1 MYIFEVKMN
10 LKKVIEGIIIILIG
24 IYFINVLV
32 AQQKALTT
40 YSAEVSEYQSRL
52 ETEISDKES
61 LEDTINN
68 LNSTEFIESV
78 AREKLD
84 MYLPNEKI
92 YVDISK

>member
-1 MYIFEVKMN
+1 MN
-10 LKKVIEGIIIILIG
+10 LKKVIEAIIVIFLFVL
-24 IYFINVLV
+24 FINRLIT
-32 AQQKALTT
+32 QQKTLTT
-40 YSAEVSEYQSRL
+40 YSAEVSEYQSKL

>member
-1 MYIFEVKMN
+1 MN
-10 LKKVIEGIIIILIG
+10 LKKVIEATILVLIFVF
-24 IYFINVLV
+24 FINRLIV
-32 AQQKALTT
+32 QQKTLTT
-40 YSAEVSEYQSRL
+40 YSAEVSEYKTKL
-52 ETEISDKES
+52 ETELSEKES

>member
-1 MYIFEVKMN
+1 MD
-10 LKKVIEGIIIILIG
+10 LKKVIEFIIFLLIV
-24 IYFINVLV
+24 IFFINRLV
-32 AQQKALTT
+32 IQQKTLTT
-40 YSAEVSEYQSRL
+40 YSTEVSEYKSKL
-52 ETEISDKES
+52 ETELSEKES

>member
-1 MYIFEVKMN
+1 MN
-10 LKKVIEGIIIILIG
+10 FKKILTYSFMALIV
-24 IYFINVLV
+24 IYFLYKMIN
-32 AQQKALTT
+32 QQKTLTT
-40 YSAEVSEYQSRL
+40 YSTEVSEYQSRL
-52 ETEISDKES
+52 EAELSEKES

>member
-1 MYIFEVKMN
+1 MN
-10 LKKVIEGIIIILIG
+10 LKKVIEFIIFLLIV
-24 IYFINVLV
+24 IFFINRLV
-32 AQQKALTT
+32 IQQKTLTT
-40 YSAEVSEYQSRL
+40 YSTEVSEYKSKL
-52 ETEISDKES
+52 ETELSEKES

>member
-1 MYIFEVKMN
+1 MN
-10 LKKVIEGIIIILIG
+10 LKKVIETIVIILIF
-24 IYFINVLV
+24 IYFINRLV
-32 AQQKALTT
+32 VQQKTLST
-40 YSAEVSEYQSRL
+40 YSAEVSEYQSKL
-52 ETEISDKES
+52 ETELSEKES

-84 MYLPNEKI
+84 MYLPNEKL

>member
-1 MYIFEVKMN
+1 MN
-10 LKKVIEGIIIILIG
+10 LKKVIEALLVILLFVL
-24 IYFINVLV
+24 FINRLV
-32 AQQKALTT
+32 SQQKTLTT
-40 YSAEVSEYQSRL
+40 YSAEVSEYQSKL
-52 ETEISDKES
+52 ETELSDKES